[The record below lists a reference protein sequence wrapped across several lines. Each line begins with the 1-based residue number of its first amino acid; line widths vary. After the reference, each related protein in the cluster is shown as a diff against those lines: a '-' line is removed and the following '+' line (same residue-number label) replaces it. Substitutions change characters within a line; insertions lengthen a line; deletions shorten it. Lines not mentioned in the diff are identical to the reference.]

1 MKKLLLFYFFFVFGS
16 CSFDNKTGIWNDAST
31 LPVEDKNSKIISEA
45 IPDTRYENIYTKSQ
59 PYNDEKE
66 SDSFFNIQVDEPLKI
81 LNWIEQYAV
90 PSNNIANFSYNANK
104 VLLSKSSK
112 LRKTLS
118 NQNNIHNK
126 IIFYNNNLVSYDHK
140 GRIFI
145 YSLDLNKKIFEYNFY
160 KKNFKSFNKKI
171 SFVINENKLYAADNL
186 GYVYAIDLTNNSILW
201 AKNYGIPFRSNLKFA
216 NNQIFLANQDNV
228 LLSINSGTGEKNW
241 QFATSSNLIKTDFQ
255 NNLALDIIRDNIF
268 FLNTSGELYS
278 FNYLTQK
285 INWVL
290 NFKNASLPGDTELFF
305 SQPIVIKNDNL
316 IISTEKNILSYSS
329 QTAVKNWSFLAEPI
343 FKPIVTS
350 NNTYVVLKN
359 HLLICLDNTDGNV
372 VWSKNILKN
381 LESEKIID
389 NLNSIVDFKMINNE
403 INIFVKKGH
412 ILSFNPNN
420 GNLSSLRRLNKSGI
434 KSEIFFINNKML
446 FVDSKN
452 KLLEFD

>member
-112 LRKTLS
+112 LSKTLS
-118 NQNNIHNK
+118 NQSNIHNK

-145 YSLDLNKKIFEYNFY
+145 YSLDLNKKIFEYDFY

-228 LLSINSGTGEKNW
+228 IYSVNSNTGEKNW
-241 QFATSSNLIKTDFQ
+241 EFATSLTFLKSDFE
-255 NNLALDIIRDNIF
+255 NNFALDLVNNVLF

-278 FNYLTQK
+278 IDYITQK
-285 INWVL
+285 IKWVL
-290 NFKNASLPGDTELFF
+290 NFKNASLNSDTQLFL
-305 SQPIVIKNDNL
+305 SQPIVIKNNIL
-316 IISTEKNILSYSS
+316 IITTEKAILSYDTFSGLR
-329 QTAVKNWSFLAEPI
+329 NWIFSAESA
-343 FKPIVTS
+343 FKPIITS
-350 NNTYVVLKN
+350 EHTYSILKN
-359 HLLICLDNTDGNV
+359 NLLVCLDNLSGSII
-372 VWSKNILKN
+372 WSKNIFNNIDNKKIKKN
-381 LESEKIID
+381 FKSIID
-389 NLNSIVDFKMINNE
+389 FKIVNNI
-403 INIFVKKGH
+403 INIY
-412 ILSFNPNN
+412 SNN
-420 GNLSSLRRLNKSGI
+420 GHLVSVDPNRGSIISSDRISRRGI
-434 KSEIFFINNKML
+434 SSEIFFLDNKML
-446 FVDSKN
+446 FVDN
-452 KLLEFD
+452 NNRLLKFN